1 MNVYTLTCVQVCACV
16 QYIHM
21 VINNTSTYACT
32 PACMYIHYACMCVVY
47 ISTSACMLVCG
58 DTRCPSAPALLSLQ
72 MGARASDQQWSLLL
86 RSMAATTSQ
95 QTPSQ
100 LIGWPHSVMYVHIH
114 AICHHAHLPLH
125 LCTCPPPP
133 THLHT
138 PTHPLPQD
146 HNAHIVSIWDTRHFS
161 RPLFSLSRH
170 PGNLLQLEWSTAR
183 SSCLGVLTSEVP
195 FLRFIDIPSG
205 TEESFN
211 SELYSDDSIMNSL
224 RIRSCFLAEKG
235 VWTRVWCASIQ
246 WRQAEV
252 ILWFWSSLLCTRFHS
267 QCHSEYE
274 LASEM

>member
-1 MNVYTLTCVQVCACV
+1 M
-16 QYIHM
+16 
-21 VINNTSTYACT
+21 
-32 PACMYIHYACMCVVY
+32 
-47 ISTSACMLVCG
+47 
-58 DTRCPSAPALLSLQ
+58 PALLSVQ
-72 MGARASDQQWSLLL
+72 MAARASDRQWPLLL

-95 QTPSQ
+95 QTHSQ
-100 LIGWPHSVMYVHIH
+100 RIGWPHSVMYVRSYE
-114 AICHHAHLPLH
+114 CHHMQLSLHLPV
-125 LCTCPPPP
+125 P
-133 THLHT
+133 HLH

-183 SSCLGVLTSEVP
+183 SSCLGVLTTESP

-235 VWTRVWCASIQ
+235 V
-246 WRQAEV
+246 
-252 ILWFWSSLLCTRFHS
+252 
-267 QCHSEYE
+267 
-274 LASEM
+274 

>member
-1 MNVYTLTCVQVCACV
+1 MPKCSCTAVITDGSQSQRPAMATAAQKYGGYHISADPFSAYRLATFCDVRT
-16 QYIHM
+16 YSYHM
-21 VINNTSTYACT
+21 PPCT
-32 PACMYIHYACMCVVY
+32 PSTAPVY
-47 ISTSACMLVCG
+47 MSPTP
-58 DTRCPSAPALLSLQ
+58 TR
-72 MGARASDQQWSLLL
+72 
-86 RSMAATTSQ
+86 
-95 QTPSQ
+95 
-100 LIGWPHSVMYVHIH
+100 
-114 AICHHAHLPLH
+114 
-125 LCTCPPPP
+125 
-133 THLHT
+133 LHT

-183 SSCLGVLTSEVP
+183 SSCLGVLTSETP